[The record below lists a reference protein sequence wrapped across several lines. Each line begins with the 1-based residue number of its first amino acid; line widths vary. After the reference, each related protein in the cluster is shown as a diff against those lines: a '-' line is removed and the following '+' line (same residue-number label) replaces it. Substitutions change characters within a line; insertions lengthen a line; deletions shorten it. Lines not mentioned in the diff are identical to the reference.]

1 MDILVPTRADRF
13 GPPSRHLPVW
23 MRSGMEHFH
32 PTPDLVGLEPGSVQL
47 TTSWLGHRSEIGSGG
62 PRGAHGPLRWC
73 HTHRQSPNCVDT
85 TDDVSRMAAATR
97 GSRLIM
103 SIMSRLSLKQFARF
117 SSERYVHGQVFS
129 ALPLRGVGS
138 RLYVVLYCQ

>member
-1 MDILVPTRADRF
+1 MD
-13 GPPSRHLPVW
+13 
-23 MRSGMEHFH
+23 
-32 PTPDLVGLEPGSVQL
+32 DL
-47 TTSWLGHRSEIGSGG
+47 
-62 PRGAHGPLRWC
+62 
-73 HTHRQSPNCVDT
+73 
-85 TDDVSRMAAATR
+85 SRMAAATH

-103 SIMSRLSLKQFARF
+103 SIISRLSLKQFAHF